1 MVHMTDLGI
10 NGKRMIVCVILG
22 AISGAICATGTTIL
36 QPVSYS
42 ITMAFLFYIVYN
54 RIVLGVFIGLVG
66 EVTFVDNEILN
77 PILRGAL
84 FGAIISVVMIIIPE
98 ISSMNYLIAGIV
110 FGAIIDLIGSKLAP
124 Q

>member
-1 MVHMTDLGI
+1 MTDLGI

-84 FGAIISVVMIIIPE
+84 FGAIISVIMIIIPE